1 MWFTV
6 PRHKMEMPPRDRAL
20 PGRAM
25 PMPVPAQH
33 FVNGRPLQP
42 PFPEQMEMA
51 LFGLGCFWGAERKFW
66 QAPGVY
72 STAVGY
78 AAGYTPNPTYE
89 QVCTGR
95 TGHAEVVRVNYDPSV
110 TSYGEILDVF
120 WKAHDPTTLNR
131 QGADRGTQYRS
142 IILTQNDEEAAIAQA
157 SKAAAQ
163 KSFSAPI
170 VTEITPLTAFY
181 PAEPYHQ
188 NFTANNPTHP
198 YVCAVIAP
206 KLEKFRHGT
215 KSA

>member
-1 MWFTV
+1 MT
-6 PRHKMEMPPRDRAL
+6 PPVKSAYL
-20 PGRAM
+20 G
-25 PMPVPAQH
+25 
-33 FVNGRPLQP
+33 G
-42 PFPEQMEMA
+42 
-51 LFGLGCFWGAERKFW
+51 GCFWCVEAIY
-66 QAPGVY
+66 QNVPGVV
-72 STAVGY
+72 SVESGY
-78 AAGYTPNPTYE
+78 AGGDTPNPTYE